1 MLDIP
6 VLLELGE
13 RIPGS
18 AVVISGQHAFPF
30 IAVENPQ
37 IEAWREGRQLPPITI
52 NVGLASQQIVQEGFW
67 LPAPFTPPSLPLPQ
81 KLKAKKSTKI
91 NSYVLVALTCVHRDY
106 EASKMT
112 NMISWHHMLC
122 RDRKLMNNKLKWC
135 FSMTIDLSLWSVWD

>member
-18 AVVISGQHAFPF
+18 AVVISGQRVFPF

-81 KLKAKKSTKI
+81 KLK
-91 NSYVLVALTCVHRDY
+91 
-106 EASKMT
+106 
-112 NMISWHHMLC
+112 
-122 RDRKLMNNKLKWC
+122 LKNPQK
-135 FSMTIDLSLWSVWD
+135 